1 MNKNKLKINTLV
13 YQQKIS
19 LSIINCQLSTVNY
32 QLKKMGIIKD
42 LFKIKA
48 DAANIEIKDLL
59 KEHGNKKIGEVT
71 LAQIY
76 QGMRGITG
84 LVTETSLLD
93 TQEGI
98 RFRGYTIPELQQK
111 LPKAPDG
118 DQPLPE
124 GLFYL
129 MLIGELPTEEDVNHI
144 TSVWQRR
151 SHVPN
156 HVFATIDALPITAH
170 PMTMFVTGVMAL
182 QTESNFAKEYAKG
195 LNKKDYWSIT
205 YDDAMDLIARLP
217 RIAAYIYRRKYKN
230 NEHIQP
236 NGLLDWSG
244 NLAHMMG
251 YEDESFKELMR
262 LYMTIHAD
270 HEGGNVSAHTTH
282 LVGSALSDVYLSY
295 AAGMN
300 GLAGPLHGL
309 ANQEVIKW
317 IFEMQKELNT
327 QSPTKQQ
334 IADYVQKTLTAGKV
348 VPGYGHAV
356 LRKTDPRFTAQMEF
370 GKKHMPN
377 DPLVNTVW
385 NIYETVPPILQSL
398 GKIKNPWPNVDAHSG
413 SLLVHYGM
421 VEYEF
426 YTVLFSV
433 SRALGV
439 LSSLCWDR
447 VLNFPIERPKSV
459 TTAAVKLWLEG
470 KEEIWEG

>member
-1 MNKNKLKINTLV
+1 
-13 YQQKIS
+13 
-19 LSIINCQLSTVNY
+19 
-32 QLKKMGIIKD
+32 MGIIKD
-42 LFKIKA
+42 TFKEKSELVSAEIKA
-48 DAANIEIKDLL
+48 LL

-71 LAQIY
+71 LSQIY

-93 TQEGI
+93 AQEGI

-111 LPKAPDG
+111 LPKAPNG
-118 DQPLPE
+118 SEPLPE
-124 GLFYL
+124 GLFHL
-129 MLIGELPTEEDVNHI
+129 MLVGELPDEEDVQHI
-144 TSVWQRR
+144 TNVWQRR

-156 HVFATIDALPITAH
+156 HVFDTIEALPVNTH
-170 PMTMFVTGVMAL
+170 PMTQFVVAIMAL
-182 QTESNFAKEYAKG
+182 QTESQFAKNYAAG
-195 LNKKDYWSIT
+195 MNKKDYWESVF
-205 YDDAMDLIARLP
+205 DDSMDLIARLP
-217 RIAAYIYRRKYKN
+217 RVAAYIYRRKYKN
-230 NEHIQP
+230 GDHIQP

-244 NLAHMMG
+244 NFAHMMG
-251 YEDESFKELMR
+251 YDDESFKELMR

-282 LVGSALSDVYLSY
+282 LVGSALSDPYLSF

-317 IFEMQKELNT
+317 IYELREELGT
-327 QSPTKQQ
+327 DLPSKVQ
-334 IADYVQKTLTAGKV
+334 IEEYVKKTLTDGKV

-370 GKKHMPN
+370 GKKHMP
-377 DPLVNTVW
+377 DDHLVQTVW
-385 NIYETVPPILQSL
+385 NIYDAVPPILQSL

-413 SLLVHYGM
+413 ALLVHYGM

-426 YTVLFSV
+426 YTVLFGV

-439 LSSLCWDR
+439 LASLIWDR
-447 VLNFPIERPKSV
+447 ALAFPLERPKSV
-459 TTAAVKLWLEG
+459 TTDLVKKWLDG
-470 KEEIWEG
+470 KDEIWGD

>member
-1 MNKNKLKINTLV
+1 
-13 YQQKIS
+13 
-19 LSIINCQLSTVNY
+19 
-32 QLKKMGIIKD
+32 MGIIKD

-93 TQEGI
+93 TQDGI